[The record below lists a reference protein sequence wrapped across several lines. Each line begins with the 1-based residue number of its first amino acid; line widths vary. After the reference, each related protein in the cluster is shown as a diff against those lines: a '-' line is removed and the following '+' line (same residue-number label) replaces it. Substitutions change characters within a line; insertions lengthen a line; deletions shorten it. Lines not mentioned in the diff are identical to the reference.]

1 MRTLVVPLNG
11 IDIAA
16 NSLALA
22 VILARALTATV
33 ELIHVTSSSRLT
45 QPAGAGTQDPA
56 AFLER
61 ARSILPADVASEIRV
76 ESGDPVEEVLDRV
89 RRNPDSLL
97 VVPSRGRAG
106 LARAVLGSVSDQL
119 VRRSPVPVIVTREC
133 MRFPIQTLNSVLVP
147 LDSSPLSERA
157 IPWAKAL
164 ARQTDARIALV
175 SVMDLNRVAA
185 YAGISQPYE
194 LEEEARDLA
203 RGYLDDMVRR
213 LRREGIRA
221 TWEVRLGRPADEII
235 RAADTIAADLVVMSS
250 HGRGGLRRW
259 AFGSVT
265 DDVLRGG
272 NTPVMVVP

>member
-1 MRTLVVPLNG
+1 
-11 IDIAA
+11 
-16 NSLALA
+16 
-22 VILARALTATV
+22 
-33 ELIHVTSSSRLT
+33 
-45 QPAGAGTQDPA
+45 
-56 AFLER
+56 
-61 ARSILPADVASEIRV
+61 
-76 ESGDPVEEVLDRV
+76 
-89 RRNPDSLL
+89 
-97 VVPSRGRAG
+97 
-106 LARAVLGSVSDQL
+106 
-119 VRRSPVPVIVTREC
+119 

-147 LDSSPLSERA
+147 LDSSLLSERA
-157 IPWAKAL
+157 IPWATAL
-164 ARQTDARIALV
+164 AKQTDARIALV

-185 YAGISQPYE
+185 YAGIGQPHELQVE

-203 RGYLDDMVRR
+203 RAYLDEMVRR

-265 DDVLRGG
+265 DDVLRRG